1 MLNGYRRFKGL
12 QVTVICD
19 KAVSFIVILEVKGMA
34 KGLVTPEIIEEL
46 KKIVG
51 EKYVY
56 TDKDKLDAYG
66 HDEVTDPHYMKEAQ
80 VAVLPATTEEVAKV
94 VKLCYDNDIVMVPR
108 AAGTGLAAGA
118 VAIYGGVII
127 SIERMNKIIEID
139 KENMVVVAEPGITT
153 AALQEAV
160 NKEGLFYAG
169 DPCSGDSCFIGG
181 NVATNAGG
189 NRAVKYGVTR
199 DQVMGIEVVTP
210 SGEVVQLGGK
220 FRKNATG
227 YMLMHL
233 YIGCEGTLG
242 IVTKVFLKLVALP
255 KYEMDLLAVFDNLDA
270 AIDLTPK
277 VMNAGITPVCV
288 EFMDNAS
295 IKQVEVFLN
304 EKLQHSDIG
313 NYIIIQIAGDSED
326 VLDEQCVT
334 IDELARE
341 NGALDVL
348 VADKDKIWKSRKAY
362 LEADRQRSLV
372 FSMED
377 IVVPM
382 TEIPGAVQQISRL
395 GEKYDVAMHCAG
407 HCGDGNVHIDI
418 LKDDR
423 SQEEWEEML
432 PKIQKEIYALVYKLG
447 GRLSGEHG
455 IGYKRAKLMKEYM
468 DPVEME
474 LMRSVKKALDP
485 KNIMNP
491 GKVVDVSDEIPVE

>member
-1 MLNGYRRFKGL
+1 MSK
-12 QVTVICD
+12 I
-19 KAVSFIVILEVKGMA
+19 
-34 KGLVTPEIIEEL
+34 TPEIIAEF

-51 EKYVY
+51 EKFVY
-56 TDKDKLDAYG
+56 TDPDKLERYS
-66 HDEVTDPHYMKEAQ
+66 HDEVTDPHYMKAAE
-80 VAVLPATTEEVAKV
+80 VVVLPATTEEVAKV
-94 VKLCYDNDIVMVPR
+94 VKVCYANDIVMVPR

-118 VAIYGGVII
+118 VAIFGGVII
-127 SIERMNKIIEID
+127 SIERMNKILEID
-139 KENMVVVAEPGITT
+139 KDNMVCVTEPGVTT
-153 AALQEAV
+153 AVLQNTVKDA
-160 NKEGLFYAG
+160 GLFYGG

-227 YMLMHL
+227 YSMMHL
-233 YIGCEGTLG
+233 YIGSEGTLG
-242 IVTKVFLKLVALP
+242 IITKIFLKLVALP
-255 KYEMDLLAVFDNLDA
+255 KYSMDLLAVFKTLDD
-270 AIDLTPK
+270 AIALTPK

-295 IKQVEVFLN
+295 IKQVEIFLN

-326 VLDEQCVT
+326 VLDEQCEK
-334 IDELARE
+334 IDELARG
-341 NGALDVL
+341 NNAIDVL
-348 VADKDKIWKSRKAY
+348 VANPAIIWKSRKAY
-362 LEADRQRSLV
+362 LEADRARSLV

-382 TEIPGAVQQISRL
+382 TDIPMAVQQISRMAD
-395 GEKYDVAMHCAG
+395 KYKVAMHCAG

-423 SQEEWEEML
+423 TQEEWEEML
-432 PKIQKEIYALVYKLG
+432 PKIQREIYALVYSLG

-455 IGYKRAKLMKEYM
+455 IGYKRAGLMAEYTDPNEIDLMKA
-468 DPVEME
+468 
-474 LMRSVKKALDP
+474 VKKALDP
-485 KNIMNP
+485 KNLMNP
-491 GKVVDVSDEIPVE
+491 GKVVDIAGFEGLK

>member
-1 MLNGYRRFKGL
+1 
-12 QVTVICD
+12 
-19 KAVSFIVILEVKGMA
+19 MA
-34 KGLVTPEIIEEL
+34 KGKVTPELIEGL

-56 TDKDKLDAYG
+56 TDADKLEPYS
-66 HDEVTDPHYMKEAQ
+66 HDEVTDPHYVKMPQ
-80 VAVLPATTEEVAKV
+80 VVVLPANTQEVSDV
-94 VKLCYDNDIVMVPR
+94 VKLCYDNDTVMVPR
-108 AAGTGLAAGA
+108 GAGTGLAVGA
-118 VAIYGGVII
+118 VATFGGVII
-127 SIERMNKIIEID
+127 STERMNKIIEID
-139 KENMVVVAEPGITT
+139 KDNMVCVTEPGVTT
-153 AALQEAV
+153 SVLQETV
-160 NKEGLFYAG
+160 KEKGLFYAG

-210 SGEVVQLGGK
+210 SGEVVTLGGK

-233 YIGCEGTLG
+233 YIGSEGTLG
-242 IVTKVFLKLVALP
+242 IITKIYLKLVALP
-255 KYEMDLLAVFDNLDA
+255 KYQMDLLAVFDNLDD
-270 AIDLTPK
+270 AIALTPK

-295 IKQVEVFLN
+295 IKQVEIFLD
-304 EKLQHSDIG
+304 EKLQHSDVG

-326 VLDEQCVT
+326 VLDEQCEK
-334 IDELARE
+334 IADLADQ
-341 NGALDVL
+341 NKALDVL
-348 VADKDKIWKSRKAY
+348 VANPAVIWKSRKAY
-362 LEADRQRSLV
+362 LEADRARSLV

-382 TEIPGAVQQISRL
+382 TEIPTAVQQISRL
-395 GEKYDVAMHCAG
+395 SKKYNIAMHCAG

-418 LKDDR
+418 LKDDL
-423 SQEEWEEML
+423 SQEEWQKIL
-432 PKIQKEIYALVYKLG
+432 PQIQDEIYALVYKLG

-455 IGYKRAKLMKEYM
+455 IGYKRAAKLARYT
-468 DPVEME
+468 DPVELC
-474 LMRSVKKALDP
+474 LMKDIKRALDP

-491 GKVVDVSDEIPVE
+491 GKVIDINDEVPVEE

>member
-1 MLNGYRRFKGL
+1 
-12 QVTVICD
+12 
-19 KAVSFIVILEVKGMA
+19 MA
-34 KGLVTPEIIEEL
+34 KGKVSPELIEQF
-46 KKIVG
+46 KQIVG

-56 TDKDKLDAYG
+56 TDKDKLEPYS
-66 HDEVTDPHYMKEAQ
+66 HDEVTDPHYMKEPQ
-80 VAVLPATTEEVAKV
+80 VVVLPATTEEVSKV
-94 VKLCYDNDIVMVPR
+94 VKLCYENDTVMVPR

-118 VAIYGGVII
+118 VATFGGVII
-127 SIERMNKIIEID
+127 SIERMNKILEID
-139 KENMVVVAEPGITT
+139 KDNVVGVSEAGVTT
-153 AALQEAV
+153 SVLQDAV
-160 NKEGLFYAG
+160 QKEGLFYGG

-199 DQVMGIEVVTP
+199 DQVMGMEVVTP
-210 SGEVVQLGGK
+210 TGEVVTLGGK

-233 YIGCEGTLG
+233 FIGSEGTLG
-242 IVTKVFLKLVALP
+242 IITKVYLKLVALP
-255 KYEMDLLAVFDNLDA
+255 KYQQDLLVVFDNLDD
-270 AIDLTPK
+270 AIALTPK

-295 IKQVEVFLN
+295 IKQVEVFLD
-304 EKLQHSDIG
+304 EKLPKS
-313 NYIIIQIAGDSED
+313 
-326 VLDEQCVT
+326 
-334 IDELARE
+334 ELAE
-341 NGALDVL
+341 DNNAIDSL
-348 VADKDKIWKSRKAY
+348 VADPAVIWKSRKAY
-362 LEADRQRSLV
+362 LEADRARSLV

-395 GEKYDVAMHCAG
+395 ADKYKVAMHCAG

-423 SQEEWEEML
+423 TQEEWEEML
-432 PKIQKEIYALVYKLG
+432 PKIQGEIYALVYKLG

-455 IGYKRAKLMKEYM
+455 IGYKREALLEKYT
-468 DPVEME
+468 DPVELKM
-474 LMRSVKKALDP
+474 MKAVKKALDP

-491 GKVVDVSDEIPVE
+491 GKVVSINDEVPVEE

>member
-1 MLNGYRRFKGL
+1 M
-12 QVTVICD
+12 
-19 KAVSFIVILEVKGMA
+19 
-34 KGLVTPEIIEEL
+34 
-46 KKIVG
+46 
-51 EKYVY
+51 
-56 TDKDKLDAYG
+56 
-66 HDEVTDPHYMKEAQ
+66 
-80 VAVLPATTEEVAKV
+80 AKV

-233 YIGCEGTLG
+233 YIGSEGTLG

-277 VMNAGITPVCV
+277 VMNAGITQVCV

-326 VLDEQCVT
+326 VLD
-334 IDELARE
+334 
-341 NGALDVL
+341 
-348 VADKDKIWKSRKAY
+348 
-362 LEADRQRSLV
+362 
-372 FSMED
+372 
-377 IVVPM
+377 
-382 TEIPGAVQQISRL
+382 
-395 GEKYDVAMHCAG
+395 
-407 HCGDGNVHIDI
+407 
-418 LKDDR
+418 
-423 SQEEWEEML
+423 
-432 PKIQKEIYALVYKLG
+432 
-447 GRLSGEHG
+447 
-455 IGYKRAKLMKEYM
+455 
-468 DPVEME
+468 
-474 LMRSVKKALDP
+474 
-485 KNIMNP
+485 
-491 GKVVDVSDEIPVE
+491 